1 MNTCATGRCGDFV
14 VISRSFLGCTN
25 DGQIWSNTI
34 IVVLLT
40 TCVHS
45 GCGLAG
51 MAAGGGNYDLTC
63 NRGGVASGG
72 VAVTNDM
79 CSYTTTTHTR
89 DHSYYPLFHIH
100 HTPHTNRPT
109 QSGQHFPLFL
119 DTGDTHKY
127 LPQLPERPD
136 RPVHTA
142 NTKQCTWWKAAK
154 KQMAARATSSY

>member
-109 QSGQHFPLFL
+109 QSRPADLRSFL
-119 DTGDTHKY
+119 QADSDAQRGTRAMLSD
-127 LPQLPERPD
+127 
-136 RPVHTA
+136 V
-142 NTKQCTWWKAAK
+142 
-154 KQMAARATSSY
+154 ARQGR